1 MDRKIVTVGLCGPG
15 RHEINDENGE
25 PITQFIFEG
34 NVKKPLDFLGHIQ
47 HTTDFLTSVQGD
59 YTAAMVL
66 YVTGLTPVLTSFL
79 QVWDWTQNL
88 IEDEGGNPS
97 QLILMHYDRD
107 SGSYVPQHY

>member
-15 RHEINDENGE
+15 RHEINDEDGE
-25 PITQFIFEG
+25 AITQFIFEG
-34 NVKKPLDFLGHIQ
+34 NVEKPLDFLGHIK
-47 HTTDFLTSVQGD
+47 HTTDFLHSVQGD
-59 YTAAMVL
+59 YTDAMVL

-88 IEDEGGNPS
+88 IEDEGGNAS

>member
-1 MDRKIVTVGLCGPG
+1 V
-15 RHEINDENGE
+15 ES
-25 PITQFIFEG
+25 
-34 NVKKPLDFLGHIQ
+34 PLDFLGHIK
-47 HTTDFLTSVQGD
+47 HTTDFLTSVKGD
-59 YTAAMVL
+59 YTDALVL